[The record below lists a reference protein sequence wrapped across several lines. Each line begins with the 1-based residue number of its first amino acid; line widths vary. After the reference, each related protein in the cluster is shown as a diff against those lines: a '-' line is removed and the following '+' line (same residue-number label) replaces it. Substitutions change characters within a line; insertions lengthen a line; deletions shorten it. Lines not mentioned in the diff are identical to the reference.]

1 MIKNG
6 DFIKL
11 HYTGKLPDGRVFDT
25 TNEAV
30 AKASGLAGT
39 RKQFH
44 PIAVVV
50 GERMLLP
57 GLDESL
63 VGKSPGKYTVT
74 LPSEKAFGKKDPAL
88 QRIVPEQ
95 ELRKQG
101 IIAKPGLQL
110 NIDGEYGV
118 VRTAGAG
125 RVVVDFNHP
134 LADHDVS
141 YEVEI
146 LGTVTDVKERVEAV
160 LDAAGI
166 PHTNVTA
173 TATSTTI
180 RLPAMP
186 PQPVL
191 DAIHQRVTKLTGI
204 HVVTFEQGTK
214 PA

>member
-25 TNEAV
+25 TSESI
-30 AKASGLAGT
+30 AKANGLAGT
-39 RKQFH
+39 QKKFH
-44 PIAVVV
+44 PVAVVV
-50 GERMLLP
+50 GERMLLA

-63 VGKSPGKYTVT
+63 VGKQPGKYTVT
-74 LPSEKAFGKKDPAL
+74 LPSEKAFGKKDPKL
-88 QRIVPEQ
+88 QRIVPAQ

-101 IIAKPGLQL
+101 IVARPGMPLT
-110 NIDGEYGV
+110 IDGEYGV
-118 VRTAGAG
+118 VRSAGAG

-141 YEVEI
+141 YDVEI
-146 LGTVTDVKERVEAV
+146 LGTVTDTKERVEAV

-166 PHTNVTA
+166 PHTKVTA
-173 TATSTTI
+173 TATSTVI
-180 RLPAMP
+180 GLPAMP
-186 PQPVL
+186 PQPIL
-191 DAIHQRVTKLTGI
+191 DAIQQRVTKLTGI
-204 HVVTFEQGTK
+204 HTVTFEQGTK